1 MAIDALRQNLV
12 RMKEIIR
19 EMYVFANQLNIIRNL
34 EINSQ
39 VVIDNREKKLLN
51 DAVNSLIVQLKILDK
66 SIPELVENITF
77 YKKLTVSEDMPKV
90 HKVETIEAKKEL
102 VQIKY
107 KPSISKEKIEIT
119 ISERDRKEFLDNL
132 SKSNLTINQLKNKF
146 SVERPIATFGK
157 PNFYARISNQLFRN
171 TSTKLLT
178 KGYLEP
184 LNRDLRMMNSQFVV
198 GTYASMILFTMML
211 ATIFSFF
218 LLIFLLFYKISLL
231 NGISYV
237 EDSILLRFFR
247 VFWVVLAIPIGMGML
262 IYFYPKSE
270 GKNMGA
276 KIDQELPFVAIHMS
290 AIATSGV
297 EPVHIFEILI
307 KGEEYQNTRLE
318 FRKLLNLIN
327 FQGYDLVTALK
338 KVAASSPSTKLREL
352 LDGLATTITSGGD
365 MHDFLDKHAEGLLF
379 DYRLDREKYTKTAET
394 LMDIYISISI
404 AAPMVLLMLF
414 IIMGS
419 TGMYFLGLTTN
430 IMATLIILCL
440 VVLNIGFLLFLRMKQ
455 PVF

>member
-1 MAIDALRQNLV
+1 MTIDALRQNTA

-39 VVIDNREKKLLN
+39 VIINNREKKLLN
-51 DAVNSLIVQLKILDK
+51 DVINSLVIQLKILNK
-66 SIPELVENITF
+66 SIPELVENVAF
-77 YKKLTVSEDMPKV
+77 YKKLNVAEEIP
-90 HKVETIEAKKEL
+90 ETSKIAVKKEL

-107 KPSISKEKIEIT
+107 KPGIDKEKIEIT
-119 ISERDRKEFLDNL
+119 ISERDRKEFLENL

-157 PNFYARISNQLFRN
+157 PNFYAKISNRLFRN
-171 TSTKLLT
+171 TSSKLLL

-184 LNRDLRMMNSQFVV
+184 LNKDLRMMNSQFVV
-198 GTYASMILFTMML
+198 GTYASMILFTMVL
-211 ATIFSFF
+211 AAIFSFF
-218 LLIFLLFYKISLL
+218 LLVLLLFYNISLS

-237 EDSILLRFFR
+237 EEPILLRFFK
-247 VFWVVLAIPIGMGML
+247 VFWVVLAIPIGTGML
-262 IYFYPKSE
+262 MYFYPKTE
-270 GKNMGA
+270 GKNIGA
-276 KIDQELPFVAIHMS
+276 KIDQELPFIAIHMS
-290 AIATSGV
+290 AIATSGI
-297 EPVHIFEILI
+297 EPVRIFEIII

-327 FQGYDLVTALK
+327 FQGYDLITALK
-338 KVAASSPSTKLREL
+338 RVAASSPSIKLREL

-365 MHDFLDKHAEGLLF
+365 MHDYLDKHADELLF
-379 DYRLDREKYTKTAET
+379 DYKLEREKYTRTAET

-404 AAPMVLLMLF
+404 AAPMILLMLF

-430 IMATLIILCL
+430 IMSALIILCV
-440 VVLNIGFLLFLRMKQ
+440 VVLNLGFLMFLRMKQ

>member
-1 MAIDALRQNLV
+1 MTIDALRQNMA

-19 EMYVFANQLNIIRNL
+19 EMYVFANQLNVIRNL
-34 EINSQ
+34 EVKSQIIIN
-39 VVIDNREKKLLN
+39 NREQKLLN

-66 SIPELVENITF
+66 SIPGLVESIPF
-77 YKKLTVSEDMPKV
+77 YKKLDVFQGPREFSKPQVKE
-90 HKVETIEAKKEL
+90 EL

-107 KPSISKEKIEIT
+107 KPSIDKEKIEIT
-119 ISERDRKEFLDNL
+119 ISGRDRKEFLENL
-132 SKSNLTINQLKNKF
+132 SKSNMTINQLKNKF

-157 PNFYARISNQLFRN
+157 PSFYARLSNKFFRN
-171 TSTKLLT
+171 TSTKLLM

-184 LNRDLRMMNSQFVV
+184 LNRDLRIMNSQFVV
-198 GTYASMILFTMML
+198 GTYASMIMFTMML
-211 ATIFSFF
+211 ATLFSFF
-218 LLIFLLFYKISLL
+218 LLIFLLFYKISLV

-237 EDSILLRFFR
+237 EDPILLRLFR
-247 VFWVVLAIPIGMGML
+247 VFWVVLVIPIGTGMAM
-262 IYFYPKSE
+262 YFYPKSE

-290 AIATSGV
+290 AVATSGI
-297 EPVHIFEILI
+297 EPMHIFEIII
-307 KGEEYQNTRLE
+307 KSEEYKNTRLE

-338 KVAASSPSTKLREL
+338 KVAASSPSQKLKDL
-352 LDGLATTITSGGD
+352 LEGLATTMTSGGD
-365 MHDFLDKHAEGLLF
+365 MHEFLDKHSEELLF
-379 DYRLDREKYTKTAET
+379 DYKLDREKYTRTAET

-430 IMATLIILCL
+430 IMSTLIILCV
-440 VVLNIGFLLFLRMKQ
+440 VVLNFGFLLFLRMKQ

>member
-1 MAIDALRQNLV
+1 MTIDALKQNIG

-19 EMYVFANQLNIIRNL
+19 ETYIFANQLNIIRNL

-39 VVIDNREKKLLN
+39 VIINNREKKLLN
-51 DAVNSLIVQLKILDK
+51 DAINSLIAQLKILDK
-66 SIPELVENITF
+66 SIPELVEHITF
-77 YKKLTVSEDMPKV
+77 YKKLDAFKEAPEV
-90 HKVETIEAKKEL
+90 HEIKAKKEL

-107 KPSISKEKIEIT
+107 IPSIDKDKIEIT
-119 ISERDRKEFLDNL
+119 ISEEDRKEFLNNL

-157 PNFYARISNQLFRN
+157 PNFYGKISNKLFRN
-171 TSTKLLT
+171 TSTKLLI

-184 LNRDLRMMNSQFVV
+184 LNKDLRMMNSQFVV
-198 GTYASMILFTMML
+198 GTYAAMILFTMIL
-211 ATIFSFF
+211 ATIFSLF
-218 LLIFLLFYKISLL
+218 LLVFLLFYNISLSS
-231 NGISYV
+231 GISYV
-237 EDSILLRFFR
+237 EDPVLLRFFR
-247 VFWVVLAIPIGMGML
+247 VFWVVLAIPIGTGML
-262 IYFYPKSE
+262 MYLYPKTE
-270 GKNMGA
+270 GKNLGA

-290 AIATSGV
+290 AVATSGI
-297 EPVHIFEILI
+297 EPVRIFEIII
-307 KGEEYQNTRLE
+307 KGEEYKNTRLE

-338 KVAASSPSTKLREL
+338 KVAASSPSADLRGL
-352 LDGLATTITSGGD
+352 LGGLATTMTSGGD
-365 MHDFLDKHAEGLLF
+365 MHDFLDKHAENLLF
-379 DYRLDREKYTKTAET
+379 DYKLDREKYTRTAET

-419 TGMYFLGLTTN
+419 TGMYFLGLTTD
-430 IMATLIILCL
+430 IMAALIILCL
-440 VVLNIGFLLFLRMKQ
+440 VALNIGFLMFLKMKQ

>member
-1 MAIDALRQNLV
+1 MTIDALRQNMA

-34 EINSQ
+34 EIKSQ
-39 VVIDNREKKLLN
+39 VIINNREKKLLN
-51 DAVNSLIVQLKILDK
+51 DVINSLIIQLKILNK
-66 SIPELVENITF
+66 SISELVENVAF
-77 YKKLTVSEDMPKV
+77 YKKLDATEEIPGI
-90 HKVETIEAKKEL
+90 HKIEAKKEL

-107 KPSISKEKIEIT
+107 KPSLDKEKIEIT
-119 ISERDRKEFLDNL
+119 ISEMDRKEFLDNL

-157 PNFYARISNQLFRN
+157 PNFYAKISNQLFRN
-171 TSTKLLT
+171 TSNKLLL

-184 LNRDLRMMNSQFVV
+184 LNKDLRMMNSQFVV
-198 GTYASMILFTMML
+198 GTYASMILLTMML
-211 ATIFSFF
+211 AAIFSFF
-218 LLIFLLFYKISLL
+218 LLVFLLFYNISLS

-237 EDSILLRFFR
+237 EDPVLLRFFK
-247 VFWVVLAIPIGMGML
+247 VFWVVLAIPIGTGML
-262 IYFYPKSE
+262 MYFYPKSE
-270 GKNMGA
+270 GKNIGA

-290 AIATSGV
+290 AIATSGI
-297 EPVHIFEILI
+297 EPVRIFEIII
-307 KGEEYQNTRLE
+307 KGEEYQNSRLE

-327 FQGYDLVTALK
+327 FQGYDLITALK
-338 KVAASSPSTKLREL
+338 RVAASSPSIKLREL

-365 MHDFLDKHAEGLLF
+365 MHEYLDKHADELLF
-379 DYRLDREKYTKTAET
+379 DYKLEREKYTRTAET

-404 AAPMVLLMLF
+404 AAPMILLMLF

-419 TGMYFLGLTTN
+419 TGMYFLGLTTG
-430 IMATLIILCL
+430 IMAALIILCV

-455 PVF
+455 PTF

>member
-1 MAIDALRQNLV
+1 MTIDALRQNLM

-39 VVIDNREKKLLN
+39 VVINNREKKLLN

-66 SIPELVENITF
+66 SILELVENIAF
-77 YKKLTVSEDMPKV
+77 YKKLTVPEETPEV
-90 HKVETIEAKKEL
+90 HRIESKKEL

-107 KPSISKEKIEIT
+107 KPSIDKEKIEIT
-119 ISERDRKEFLDNL
+119 ISESDRKEFLDNL

-157 PNFYARISNQLFRN
+157 PNLYAKISNQLFRN
-171 TSTKLLT
+171 TSTKLLV

-184 LNRDLRMMNSQFVV
+184 LNKDLRMTNSQFVV

-218 LLIFLLFYKISLL
+218 LLVFLLFYKISLSGL
-231 NGISYV
+231 IPV
-237 EDSILLRFFR
+237 EESILLRLFR
-247 VFWVVLAIPIGMGML
+247 VFWVVLVIPIGTGML
-262 IYFYPKSE
+262 MYLYPKSE
-270 GKNMGA
+270 GKNIGA

-290 AIATSGV
+290 AIATSGI

-327 FQGYDLVTALK
+327 FQGYDLITALK
-338 KVAASSPSTKLREL
+338 KVAASTPSTKLREL

-379 DYRLDREKYTKTAET
+379 DYKLDREKYTKTAET
-394 LMDIYISISI
+394 LMDIYISVSI

-430 IMATLIILCL
+430 IMTILIILCL
-440 VVLNIGFLLFLRMKQ
+440 VVLNIGFLLLLKMKQ
-455 PVF
+455 PAF